1 MKDTGKD
8 DRNDELS
15 ARLAQIALIGFDVDG
30 VFTDGRF
37 YLADDGT
44 ETKAFHTQ
52 DGYGIRS
59 LIRAG
64 IEVAVVSGRRSE
76 AVSRRMQELGVRH
89 VVLGSTDKTGD
100 FAEIRQRLGLETDR
114 TAFVGD
120 DMPDLPLLEAVGISF
135 AVANAVDPV
144 KAKTDYTTTRS
155 GGAGAV
161 REICD
166 LILDARAEIAP

>member
-1 MKDTGKD
+1 MGNDRHSTVSD
-8 DRNDELS
+8 DLLS
-15 ARLAQIALIGFDVDG
+15 RIARIALIGFDVDG

-44 ETKAFHTQ
+44 ESKAFHTQ

-59 LIRAG
+59 LIRSG
-64 IEVAVVSGRRSE
+64 VEVAIISGRRSK
-76 AVSRRMQELGVRH
+76 AVTRRMQELDVRH
-89 VVLGSTDKTGD
+89 VALGSKDKTGD
-100 FAEIRQRLGLETDR
+100 FAQIRERLGLETAR

-120 DMPDLPLLEAVGISF
+120 DLPDLPLLETVGVSF
-135 AVANAVDPV
+135 AVANAVDIL
-144 KAKTDYTTTRS
+144 KRQTDYTTRRS

-166 LILDARAEIAP
+166 LILRARGETPS